1 MINHVTIHLTPEA
14 LGYSILDEIMEELLG
29 FREIE
34 PDDPFEHG
42 YNVRWFQLIEALGD
56 PGLPVIHFVASRD
69 YEPPPNLGLGHFCV
83 VVAPD
88 RFEACRKSDWCE
100 RDSGS
105 GRIWLE
111 ANEGRLRIEVRSR

>member
-1 MINHVTIHLTPEA
+1 VINHVTYHLSREA
-14 LGYSILDEIMEELLG
+14 LGYSCLEEIMVDLLG

-42 YNVRWFQLIEALGD
+42 YQVRWFQLIEALGD
-56 PGLPVIHFVASRD
+56 PGLPVIHFVAHGDRD
-69 YEPPPNLGLGHFCV
+69 PYRLGLGHFCV

-88 RFEACRKSDWCE
+88 RFEACRKSDYCA

-111 ANEGRLRIEVRSR
+111 YDNCRLRIEVRSR